1 MHLTLQQLR
10 LFESVARNNS
20 FTQAAKEMHLTQPAV
35 SIQVKR
41 LEEQVG
47 LPLFEQ
53 IGKRIFLTNAGTEL
67 FHASRD
73 ILGRINELRDTVA
86 SLQGD
91 VKGPLQLSVVTT
103 SKYFMPHLLGAFL
116 QIHPD
121 VEPRLKFTNRANVM
135 QRLHDNLD
143 DFVIMGQVPKDQ
155 ELVTHPFL
163 ENILVVAAHP
173 AHPLAGVKNIDL
185 ERLIKERFLVR
196 EPGSGTRIMIDQ
208 MLAKDNLAID
218 PYMELGSS
226 EAIKQGVMAG
236 LGLAVL
242 SLHSLMLEL
251 GTRQMVVLDVEGFP
265 IKRRW
270 YAAYLKGKKL
280 SVAAQTF
287 IDFILENSEEVL
299 ERTGNLATEKKL
311 NNMQH

>member
-1 MHLTLQQLR
+1 MYKSMHLTLQQLK

-20 FTQAAKEMHLTQPAV
+20 FTRAAEEMHLTQPAV

-47 LPLFEQ
+47 LALFEQ

-67 FHASRD
+67 FNASGD
-73 ILGRINELRDTVA
+73 ILDRIKELEDTVA
-86 SLQGD
+86 DLQGE

-103 SKYFMPHLLGAFL
+103 SKYFMPHILGAFL
-116 QIHPD
+116 QVHAD

-135 QRLHDNLD
+135 QRLYDNLD
-143 DFVIMGQVPKDQ
+143 DFVVMGQVPKDQ
-155 ELVTHPFL
+155 QLEAHPFL
-163 ENILVVAAHP
+163 ENILVVAAYP
-173 AHPLAGVKNIDL
+173 DHPLTGKKNIQL
-185 ERLIKERFLVR
+185 EQLIKERFLVR
-196 EPGSGTRIMIDQ
+196 EAGSGTRMVVER
-208 MLAKDNLAID
+208 MLEKHNLAID

-251 GTRQMVVLDVEGFP
+251 DAQQLKVLDVEGFP

-270 YAAYLKGKKL
+270 YAVHPKGKKL
-280 SVAAQTF
+280 SLVARTF
-287 IDFILENSEEVL
+287 LDFILENSEEVL
-299 ERTGNLATEKKL
+299 ERTANLATNK
-311 NNMQH
+311 